1 MARASR
7 RESETA
13 AEPAV
18 ASPLNVAIT
27 AAARETMTMVRE
39 ALRRKDVMLAFQ
51 PVMQTARPGKPA
63 FYEGFIRV
71 LDGGGRVIP
80 ARDFMGTVETSEL
93 GRIIDCLSLEMGL
106 QALERQPNLRMA
118 INMSA
123 RSIAYP
129 NWMRTL
135 RRGLKSCPTA
145 GERLILEIS
154 EESAMVMPEIVGV
167 FMQDLQ
173 RQGISFALDDFGA
186 GLTSFRALKQFLF
199 DFIKIDGQFIRGI
212 ADSPDNQCM
221 TRALLGVAHEFDM
234 HAVAESVESARDAEV
249 LAAMGMDCMQ
259 GYYFGAP
266 SVTPPWKVPREKRK
280 RA

>member
-1 MARASR
+1 MARPGR
-7 RESETA
+7 QTG
-13 AEPAV
+13 EPADPAE
-18 ASPLNVAIT
+18 ASPLDVAISAT
-27 AAARETMTMVRE
+27 ARETMTMVRE
-39 ALRRKDVMLAFQ
+39 ALRRKDAMLAFQ
-51 PVMQTARPGKPA
+51 PVIQTARPDRPA

-71 LDGGGRVIP
+71 LDEAGRVIP

-106 QALERQPNLRMA
+106 RALERQPKLRMA

-135 RRGLKSCPTA
+135 RRGLKACPTA

-154 EESAMVMPEIVGV
+154 EESAMVMPDIVTV

-186 GLTSFRALKQFLF
+186 GLTSFRYLRQFLF

-212 ADSPDNQCM
+212 AANPDNQCM
-221 TRALLGVAHEFDM
+221 TRALLAIAREFDM
-234 HAVAESVESARDAEV
+234 HAVAESVESAQDAEV

-266 SVTPPWKVPREKRK
+266 SVTPPWKVPRAKR